1 MTSLVAKNDHTSAVN
16 EQGKPHVV
24 QGQRKNAQA
33 TKTTLQD
40 FWIKKLPTGKSTASS
55 HYQQHQQKKVKQA
68 FIQKHAGARRH
79 REEKQARSRNLDNW
93 TALQHSKLPQ
103 GRRRGCYKQ
112 AREPDQ
118 RRRSFPSPLF
128 LLAAQ

>member
-40 FWIKKLPTGKSTASS
+40 LDEEATD
-55 HYQQHQQKKVKQA
+55 
-68 FIQKHAGARRH
+68 RR
-79 REEKQARSRNLDNW
+79 E
-93 TALQHSKLPQ
+93 HS
-103 GRRRGCYKQ
+103 
-112 AREPDQ
+112 
-118 RRRSFPSPLF
+118 
-128 LLAAQ
+128 